1 MVKNKGFGVQQIKL
15 QIWALPLTHHTM
27 PDRTSN
33 LISLTLSG
41 LPVKWE

>member
-15 QIWALPLTHHTM
+15 QIWALLLTHYTT

-41 LPVKWE
+41 LPIKWE